1 MTIGKQYKYLKNDE
15 ALEQFRKD
23 NVGRKYTVN
32 RMKGLGEMDVE
43 ETEETLTDP
52 ENRIIKQITVE
63 DIKKADQLFEDLMG
77 AGITPRKLYIQEHS
91 AEATGNV

>member
-1 MTIGKQYKYLKNDE
+1 MMEKY
-15 ALEQFRKD
+15 
-23 NVGRKYTVN
+23 V
-32 RMKGLGEMDVE
+32 GEMDVE

-63 DIKKADQLFEDLMG
+63 DVKKADQLFEDLMG
-77 AGITPRKLYIQEHS
+77 AAIGPRKEYIKEHS